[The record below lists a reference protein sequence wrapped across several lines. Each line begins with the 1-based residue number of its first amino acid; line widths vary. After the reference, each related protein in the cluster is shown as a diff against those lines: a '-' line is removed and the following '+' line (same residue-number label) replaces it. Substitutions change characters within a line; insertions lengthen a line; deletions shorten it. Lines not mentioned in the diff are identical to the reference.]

1 MNKRVVKLAGLL
13 LLCGSMTLPG
23 CGKDSNGGTG
33 DTGGD
38 DGGGGGTP
46 PVEDTVEVVS
56 NTWEGAAVG
65 GQARLDE
72 WWNESRGCFLW
83 SRGGTGQFHYW
94 INAQALD
101 VLVDRF
107 GRQNSLNNRKK
118 IQREYKGISV
128 NNGGT
133 YINTYYDDMAWM
145 ALACLRAFDAIGEPD
160 YKATA
165 LLLWEEIKGG
175 WNDDNHDGGI
185 VWKKG
190 GQWHAAKNACI
201 NNPACIIAARLYRM
215 FGDQDALAWA
225 RKLYAWSKG
234 HVVDAATG
242 KVWDAADN
250 RDPGW
255 VFTYNQ
261 GTWIGAAVE
270 MFRITGE
277 QTYLD
282 DAVKTANWVVGTAYS
297 PGGNL
302 PGGTD
307 TDGGM
312 FAGICVR
319 YMTNLILLPRL
330 DAGVRQKY
338 VSFLEKNALELRKNS
353 ADFYFCGRWTQ
364 SAQPDDI
371 GLSSQ
376 LSGVMLME
384 MMYRIG
390 QEYPDLLT
398 K

>member
-1 MNKRVVKLAGLL
+1 MKMAGL
-13 LLCGSMTLPG
+13 LLCGSMLLAG
-23 CGKDSNGGTG
+23 CGKDDGGGTA
-33 DTGGD
+33 

-46 PVEDTVEVVS
+46 PPEQP
-56 NTWEGAAVG
+56 EGVGPYDWKGSAAVG
-65 GQARLDE
+65 QACLDE
-72 WWNESRGCFLW
+72 WWSESRSCFLMKRAGLG
-83 SRGGTGQFHYW
+83 SFNYW
-94 INAQALD
+94 INAQSLD
-101 VLVDRF
+101 ALVDRF
-107 GRQNSLNNRKK
+107 LRQNTVGNRNKML
-118 IQREYKGISV
+118 REYEGV
-128 NNGGT
+128 AANNAGS
-133 YINTYYDDMAWM
+133 YINDYYDDMAWM
-145 ALACLRAFDAIGEPD
+145 TLACLRAYEATSDPE

-190 GQWHAAKNACI
+190 EQWRSAKNACI
-201 NNPACIIAARLYRM
+201 NNPACIIAARLYQM
-215 FGDQDALAWA
+215 FNDRDALAWA